1 MYTKKPLGFL
11 SPFFYKMDCFLR
23 SCAFCKQWFQSCEIL
38 CENCWEEAKA
48 SFKGKGQT
56 LCPRGALPFP
66 VHTLLDW
73 SVEGTAQAPSAPSAP
88 SVPSVPSAQAPS
100 AHQNERIQSL
110 LHGFKGGKAPQT
122 AQALGGYF
130 LQRRGFKEV
139 ALMREGGVLW
149 TPGRGDLRPDH
160 AQLLAEAFLKYLE
173 MGKNQHQRLFSPKK
187 IQSQKNRNKGERMKI
202 TLKKPS
208 FELLQALSKF
218 KKVVFVD
225 DIVTTG
231 ATALAAY
238 RALGAPLKFEVW
250 AIAYRKKKRN
260 SFIKTI

>member
-1 MYTKKPLGFL
+1 
-11 SPFFYKMDCFLR
+11 MDCFLR

-73 SVEGTAQAPSAPSAP
+73 SVEGT
-88 SVPSVPSAQAPS
+88 VQAPS
-100 AHQNERIQSL
+100 AHRSRPHRPHRFRRSRPRRPIRNERIQSL

-160 AQLLAEAFLKYLE
+160 AQLLAEAF
-173 MGKNQHQRLFSPKK
+173 F
-187 IQSQKNRNKGERMKI
+187 
-202 TLKKPS
+202 
-208 FELLQALSKF
+208 
-218 KKVVFVD
+218 
-225 DIVTTG
+225 
-231 ATALAAY
+231 
-238 RALGAPLKFEVW
+238 
-250 AIAYRKKKRN
+250 
-260 SFIKTI
+260 